1 MSGSSD
7 AVDVEDAMCS
17 RQNFAFPPKC
27 FTPNSPKSKSKISTM
42 AAVDENPKSA
52 THPPNED
59 TIQDDTKSTMVESIL
74 DHDANALGDD
84 GENVDVSSSTL
95 TVAAASAAADA
106 NVDAEAGVA
115 EVVHEDFSHGIG
127 MYDNAINV
135 PPNDDT
141 NRVAILG
148 EGVEGGELAAALS
161 ASPARHASWAADSET
176 AAPPSSSSLRTSS
189 LLRPLAA
196 DLSAYFA
203 TLSKTVLRRTTTNI
217 VAGDSIHAAANVSAT
232 TSTAASSSIAMIL
245 WEGVGPI
252 LAAGQHD
259 NINVMS
265 CDSSSTFE
273 GVISSIEGG
282 QQHISTSRLITPQQA
297 ALYLYTVAQNVV
309 ALESA
314 VLGTFSNG
322 LASNAAAA
330 AASDGG
336 TMGWGN
342 GTMGGTTMKTIMAN
356 QVAEIV
362 SVSV

>member
-1 MSGSSD
+1 
-7 AVDVEDAMCS
+7 
-17 RQNFAFPPKC
+17 
-27 FTPNSPKSKSKISTM
+27 M
-42 AAVDENPKSA
+42 AAADENPKSA

-59 TIQDDTKSTMVESIL
+59 TIQDDTNTTMVENSL
-74 DHDANALGDD
+74 DHDANTIGDD

-95 TVAAASAAADA
+95 TAAAVVVADA
-106 NVDAEAGVA
+106 NVDAEAGAA
-115 EVVHEDFSHGIG
+115 EVVQEDFNDGIG
-127 MYDNAINV
+127 MDDNAIIA

-148 EGVEGGELAAALS
+148 EGGEGGELAAALA